1 MTGADDNQGSAFAQP
16 SSSAKPEP
24 AGPVP
29 NVPKKGQ

>member
-29 NVPKKGQ
+29 NAPKKGQ